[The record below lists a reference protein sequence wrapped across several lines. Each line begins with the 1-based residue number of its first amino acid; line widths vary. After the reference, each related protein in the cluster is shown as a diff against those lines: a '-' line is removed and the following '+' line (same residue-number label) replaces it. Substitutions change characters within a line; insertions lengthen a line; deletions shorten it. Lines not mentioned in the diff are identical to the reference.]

1 MRIGFVSCL
10 KTYGKGLFTRKDQ
23 FEINQKIDNAIINHN
38 DVYIYDVQLNSHYYL
53 SNVIPP
59 KLDYTFGIAADDEFK
74 RNSMKLAKTLIILE
88 TSVANNN
95 YVKSYI
101 IDNFTK
107 IEEIPIF
114 LHNNNN
120 KIILYK
126 KNH

>member
-1 MRIGFVSCL
+1 
-10 KTYGKGLFTRKDQ
+10 
-23 FEINQKIDNAIINHN
+23 
-38 DVYIYDVQLNSHYYL
+38 
-53 SNVIPP
+53 
-59 KLDYTFGIAADDEFK
+59 
-74 RNSMKLAKTLIILE
+74 MKLAKTLIILE